1 MSDNMTDVDRNGDA
15 YDLDELLGAYAL
27 DAVDD
32 DERARVEDY
41 LAINPRAAE
50 EVRQHR
56 EVATMLAFTG
66 MDAPDGVWAR
76 IENEIEA
83 SAPEP
88 GPELA
93 KVFALEAPDST
104 KVVGAPET
112 SAAPT
117 SPVTDLTAE
126 RASRRAPM
134 WLLGAAAAV
143 ALFVAG
149 AVLVAGL
156 SDDSTGNPLRDAYAA
171 AEADRD
177 SVRTELVAEGSDA
190 VAVGLIDQDGHGY
203 LDASTLPPLESGLT
217 YQLWGVI
224 AENGDVVSLG
234 ILGSTPELETFTV
247 ESEVAALAVTIEQS
261 PGVISDGNPDG
272 AFVGSF

>member
-112 SAAPT
+112 PAAPT

-272 AFVGSF
+272 AFVGTF